1 MNARDTLTIEPEPTP
16 RVSPSRWSP
25 GRWPTGL
32 RLGAGLALL
41 LLAASLLLPLLLG
54 VDPMVTDLGRRL
66 AAPGQQGFILGS
78 DQLGRDILARILAG
92 LNWSLAVAAVST
104 ALAASIGVVL
114 GLLAADRPGLLRT
127 VINQLVD
134 MVLSFPG
141 LVIAIVVIAVLGHG
155 FWPLVLTLGVLSWP
169 VFARVVYAE
178 ARSVLAEDYVLAARL
193 LGTSRLRVLLG
204 HVLPGLTPSL
214 MVMLAFHF
222 ADMMIAESALSFLGV
237 GAPLGTASLG
247 NMLSE
252 SRQYLFVAPYMMLL
266 PAAAI
271 VLAVVAANLIG
282 DGLAAAGRRGRAA
295 AHDGSDKG

>member
-1 MNARDTLTIEPEPTP
+1 MAVPAGSVTSAVPAQPSWL
-16 RVSPSRWSP
+16 SRWR
-25 GRWPTGL
+25 GWPLSL
-32 RLGAGLALL
+32 RLGLALGL
-41 LLAASLLLPLLLG
+41 GLVGLGLLAPWWPG
-54 VDPMVTDLGRRL
+54 TDPMATDLTRRL
-66 AAPGQQGFILGS
+66 AAPGQQGFLLGS
-78 DQLGRDILARILAG
+78 DQLGRDLLARILAG
-92 LNWSLAVAAVST
+92 LRWSIAVAGTATAIAAV
-104 ALAASIGVVL
+104 IGVAL
-114 GLLAADRPGLLRT
+114 GLMAADRPGLLRT
-127 VINQLVD
+127 LINQLVD

-178 ARSVLAEDYVLAARL
+178 ARSLLAQDYVLAARL
-193 LGTSRLRVLLG
+193 AGSNRVRVLLG
-204 HVLPGLTPSL
+204 HVLPGLAPSL
-214 MVMLAFHF
+214 LVMLAFHF

-237 GAPLGTASLG
+237 GAPLGTPSLG

-282 DGLAAAGRRGRAA
+282 DGLAAAGRRGSGAA
-295 AHDGSDKG
+295 GEDA

>member
-1 MNARDTLTIEPEPTP
+1 MNARDILAIETQRTHGLP
-16 RVSPSRWSP
+16 SSRWSP
-25 GRWPTGL
+25 RHWPTGL
-32 RLGAGLALL
+32 RLGAVLGLVLLTASALL
-41 LLAASLLLPLLLG
+41 PVLLG

-92 LNWSLAVAAVST
+92 LSWSLAVAGTAT
-104 ALAASIGVVL
+104 ALAALIGVAL
-114 GLLAADRPGLLRT
+114 GLLAADRPGVLRT

-271 VLAVVAANLIG
+271 VLAVVAANLVG
-282 DGLAAAGRRGRAA
+282 DGLAAAGRRGRVV
-295 AHDGSDKG
+295 AHDGGDRA

>member
-1 MNARDTLTIEPEPTP
+1 M
-16 RVSPSRWSP
+16 
-25 GRWPTGL
+25 GL
-32 RLGAGLALL
+32 RLGAALALL
-41 LLAASLLLPLLLG
+41 LLGASLLLPLLLG

-104 ALAASIGVVL
+104 ALAALIGVVL

-282 DGLAAAGRRGRAA
+282 DGLAAAGRRGRTY
-295 AHDGSDKG
+295 AHDGSDKA